1 MTITTTSSHDHA
13 HKRDHERY
21 HEHKHEWILRN
32 NSQTCWTISEIV
44 SCMCT
49 WQISGVLNHE
59 IRTQDHCD
67 FLTQTILF
75 LIIPFTGT
83 YETNKLTCWHSSG
96 FIAQLV
102 RELGHGFESRWIRL
116 KIFRC
121 TNETIAEIVQL
132 VWRSSLQIHISTT
145 RHKQFFYRHEWQSQ
159 LQPRRPRSQRQV

>member
-44 SCMCT
+44 SYMCT
-49 WQISGVLNHE
+49 SQISGVFHE
-59 IRTQDHCD
+59 IRTHDHCD
-67 FLTQTILF
+67 VGAVLWRKQFFSSLF
-75 LIIPFTGT
+75 LSREHMKP
-83 YETNKLTCWHSSG
+83 TNWP
-96 FIAQLV
+96 V
-102 RELGHGFESRWIRL
+102 RIRVAYSPVGKRGPGFESRWRHL

-121 TNETIAEIVQL
+121 TNETIAEIVHQ

-159 LQPRRPRSQRQV
+159 